1 MTKKSLRW
9 IIISAAVLL
18 AVAVVI
24 TSVFLFRPSAKL
36 DNLQAFCYPGLEWG
50 MTMEEVREALDC
62 NEVNFS
68 ETLRFE
74 NETYTSI
81 GVAVRHQEFLGR
93 DVPIEFWFDQFYD
106 SDEPRLSG
114 MTIDMF
120 WENRN
125 PLEGD
130 QKDWVQL
137 LESWL
142 KEQGTEYT
150 LRVEELEYEE
160 GSSGATAYIESK
172 TDFRDQPK
180 RYQKSYGK
188 VYNEKIKLG
197 FVEAPEN
204 WSPENPVDL
213 RSDEVRLPLVTIESS
228 FQPRSEEVEGDI
240 PVTTKIF
247 ARELAYLV
255 AQSKK

>member
-9 IIISAAVLL
+9 VIISAAVLL

-106 SDEPRLSG
+106 SDLSL
-114 MTIDMF
+114 IH
-120 WENRN
+120 
-125 PLEGD
+125 
-130 QKDWVQL
+130 
-137 LESWL
+137 
-142 KEQGTEYT
+142 
-150 LRVEELEYEE
+150 
-160 GSSGATAYIESK
+160 I
-172 TDFRDQPK
+172 
-180 RYQKSYGK
+180 
-188 VYNEKIKLG
+188 
-197 FVEAPEN
+197 
-204 WSPENPVDL
+204 
-213 RSDEVRLPLVTIESS
+213 
-228 FQPRSEEVEGDI
+228 
-240 PVTTKIF
+240 
-247 ARELAYLV
+247 
-255 AQSKK
+255 